1 MQLIRSFADQRTVR
15 LFVGTRVRDIHPE
28 LQRRARVKLR
38 ELDIA
43 ANLDDLAS
51 RRGNRL
57 EKLTGDRHGQWSI
70 RVSGQW
76 RICFVWS
83 GTDAFDV
90 WFGDYH

>member
-1 MQLIRSFADQRTVR
+1 MRLIRSFADQRTTR
-15 LFVGTRVRDIHPE
+15 PFAGTRVHGVHPE

-57 EKLTGDRHGQWSI
+57 EKLSGDRTGQWSI
-70 RVSGQW
+70 RVSVQW
-76 RICFVWS
+76 RICFTWN